1 MKTPLRIRERI
12 QILRDHWYSHIPFN
26 EKFEKLDDKLR
37 LLLDQ
42 LVDIRSVKPATG
54 RLRLR
59 QEIGVQILRIVDAV
73 ATRNG
78 IPYWLDFGTLLGAVR
93 HQGFIPWDD
102 DIDISMPRDAMNKFI
117 SLQKELP
124 DLLAVTTDPLLD
136 IDTDPVLHI
145 YEKRSLCFVDIFPYD
160 LVRGALSSSGRRTE
174 WAKSYSAAFGEANAS
189 RKQKRGIQKFRDK
202 WMAEHPSGSGDIDAL
217 TVGLEYASAA
227 SHYRTIFPVDSVFPL
242 RTIDFEGV
250 KLNAPAEAEVCLRQ
264 IYGDYMRFPN
274 DAGTPKHSIFDT
286 SVSTVSTEELR
297 SILDDLSV
305 KVREYIR

>member
-1 MKTPLRIRERI
+1 MKTPLRIRERL

-26 EKFEKLDDKLR
+26 EKLEAIDGKLR
-37 LLLDQ
+37 ILLDQ

-93 HQGFIPWDD
+93 HQGFVPWDD

-124 DLLAVTTDPLLD
+124 DLLAVTTDSLLD
-136 IDTDPVLHI
+136 VDTDPILHV
-145 YEKRSLCFVDIFPYD
+145 YEKRTRCYVDIFPYD
-160 LVRGALSSSGRRTE
+160 LVRGALSSSGCRTE
-174 WAKSYSAAFGEANAS
+174 WAKSYSMAFDEANAS
-189 RKQKRGIQKFRDK
+189 RKRGIQKFRDK
-202 WMAEHPSGSGDIDAL
+202 WMSEHPSGSGDIDAF
-217 TVGLEYASAA
+217 TVGLEYASATA
-227 SHYRTIFPVDSVFPL
+227 NYRTIFPVDSVFPL
-242 RTIDFEGV
+242 RSIDFEGV

-264 IYGDYMRFPN
+264 IYGDYMLFPS
-274 DAGTPKHSIFDT
+274 DAGAPKHSIFDT
-286 SVSTVSTEELR
+286 SVSTEELR
-297 SILDDLSV
+297 NILDELSV
-305 KVREYIR
+305 KVREYI

>member
-1 MKTPLRIRERI
+1 
-12 QILRDHWYSHIPFN
+12 
-26 EKFEKLDDKLR
+26 
-37 LLLDQ
+37 
-42 LVDIRSVKPATG
+42 
-54 RLRLR
+54 
-59 QEIGVQILRIVDAV
+59 
-73 ATRNG
+73 
-78 IPYWLDFGTLLGAVR
+78 
-93 HQGFIPWDD
+93 
-102 DIDISMPRDAMNKFI
+102 
-117 SLQKELP
+117 
-124 DLLAVTTDPLLD
+124 
-136 IDTDPVLHI
+136 
-145 YEKRSLCFVDIFPYD
+145 VDIFPYD

-189 RKQKRGIQKFRDK
+189 RKHKRGIQKFRDK

>member
-26 EKFEKLDDKLR
+26 DKFEQIDGKLR

-42 LVDIRSVKPATG
+42 LVDIRSLKPATG

-93 HQGFIPWDD
+93 HQGFVPWDD

-124 DLLAVTTDPLLD
+124 DLLAVTTDSLLD
-136 IDTDPVLHI
+136 VDTDPILHV
-145 YEKRSLCFVDIFPYD
+145 YEKRTRCYVDIFPYD
-160 LVRGALSSSGRRTE
+160 LVRGALSSSGCRTE
-174 WAKSYSAAFGEANAS
+174 WAKSYSMAFDEANAS
-189 RKQKRGIQKFRDK
+189 RKRGIQKFRDT
-202 WMAEHPSGSGDIDAL
+202 WMSEHPSGSGDIDAF
-217 TVGLEYASAA
+217 TVGLEYAS
-227 SHYRTIFPVDSVFPL
+227 S
-242 RTIDFEGV
+242 IDFEGV
-250 KLNAPAEAEVCLRQ
+250 KLNAPAEAEVCVRQ
-264 IYGDYMRFPN
+264 IYGDSMLFPS
-274 DAGTPKHSIFDT
+274 DAGAPKHSIFDT
-286 SVSTVSTEELR
+286 SVSTEELR
-297 SILDDLSV
+297 NILDDLSV
-305 KVREYIR
+305 IVREYI